1 MGEAEVEGE
10 SCLELCSMLLIKSR
24 LALRVQSIHGD
35 SRETIGERNINKLLP
50 GFVMET
56 LTKTAME
63 MEAKAEQVF
72 AEPRQLWQLWQR
84 SQRHFT

>member
-1 MGEAEVEGE
+1 
-10 SCLELCSMLLIKSR
+10 MLLIKSR

-72 AEPRQLWQLWQR
+72 AEPRQLWQLWQLWQR